1 MQPLFSIEYRRKPFR
16 SGVLKTRCQRLKDSV
31 WAAAAP
37 PEASGGEL
45 QTFSPPQI
53 DPFADEFREDCGFVR
68 IREKLRQRVAQG
80 ERDDTLG
87 GCHADPNRTQP

>member
-1 MQPLFSIEYRRKPFR
+1 MQPLFSEKCWRKPFR
-16 SGVLKTRCQRLKDSV
+16 TGVLKTRREGLEDRV
-31 WAAAAP
+31 WATAAP

-45 QTFSPPQI
+45 QAFSPPQI
-53 DPFADEFREDCGFVR
+53 DPFADEFREDCCFVR

-87 GCHADPNRTQP
+87 GCNSDPDCTQP